1 MIKRKWNIFWA
12 WEHEEEEQW
21 LADMEADGWHF
32 KKFRLFF
39 YEFEKGEPNEYQY
52 RLELLPH
59 LPSHA
64 ESAKYIEFMEDMGV
78 EMVDSYMRWAYFR
91 KPYDGVPFELYSDL
105 ESRIKQLRNIS
116 AFLWP
121 LLILTIA
128 NIINCFNIINLGAP
142 FAGVPVLMITTALM
156 VGIIGGLRKIKRK
169 IDRLEKERSIRE

>member
-21 LADMEADGWHF
+21 LTDMEADGWHF

-39 YEFEKGEPNEYQY
+39 YEFEKGEPNSYQY
-52 RLELLPH
+52 KLELLPH

-91 KPYDGVPFELYSDL
+91 KPYDPSLPEDEYEIFTDRSSLQEMNNRWVKLGTGVLIFGG
-105 ESRIKQLRNIS
+105 IC
-116 AFLWP
+116 LWKYYP
-121 LLILTIA
+121 
-128 NIINCFNIINLGAP
+128 
-142 FAGVPVLMITTALM
+142 
-156 VGIIGGLRKIKRK
+156 RKTKGK
-169 IDRLEKERSIRE
+169 YEQ